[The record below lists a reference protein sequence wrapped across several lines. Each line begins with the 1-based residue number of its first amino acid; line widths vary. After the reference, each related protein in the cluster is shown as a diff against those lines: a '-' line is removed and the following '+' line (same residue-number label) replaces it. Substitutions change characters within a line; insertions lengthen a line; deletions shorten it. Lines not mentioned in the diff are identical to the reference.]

1 MILKLKRLNFF
12 NPQSVFY
19 ISIIVLS
26 LIYLAPYIFLA
37 SEKASLLT
45 NQLRILISFIGATI
59 IFLIQKKLFSF
70 YFLTGLVL
78 IYFLQGLYFITIGLD
93 QFFFRSLSLSYIFI
107 SFFTLVV
114 FQYKEYINK
123 EKFKNY
129 LTVLILVFYIW
140 IIYSFFLGNDKSLII
155 RPHGL
160 IIFSATIMTA
170 GLKLGKF
177 NVLLLFLGTLILSY
191 FSYNSR
197 IAIIVMIVLIL
208 GEYRLK
214 DYILYFLPLFFF
226 LPVDFFY
233 RFNESGIEDF
243 GRAYIYDCFFNN
255 FSKLNYFM
263 PTYTGLERCYEFE
276 YLHSSYLILFIEYGS
291 VFGVLLIISSLF
303 LFLKTLLM
311 KQENY
316 PTLSTFI
323 SVFLFSSVEGGMEW
337 FYLFSIGLLF
347 LKMKSQY
354 FK

>member
-1 MILKLKRLNFF
+1 
-12 NPQSVFY
+12 
-19 ISIIVLS
+19 
-26 LIYLAPYIFLA
+26 
-37 SEKASLLT
+37 
-45 NQLRILISFIGATI
+45 
-59 IFLIQKKLFSF
+59 
-70 YFLTGLVL
+70 
-78 IYFLQGLYFITIGLD
+78 
-93 QFFFRSLSLSYIFI
+93 
-107 SFFTLVV
+107 
-114 FQYKEYINK
+114 
-123 EKFKNY
+123 
-129 LTVLILVFYIW
+129 
-140 IIYSFFLGNDKSLII
+140 
-155 RPHGL
+155 
-160 IIFSATIMTA
+160 MTA